1 MGPGA
6 WVSGWLSPGP
16 GGPLTHSRNFPLA
29 HPLCLVGIQGLF
41 RFPTPPPSSFYSSCL
56 FCLVDTHL
64 RAQSMRTYQ
73 NLKYRILGVEKR
85 RGAFKKKNLQTMKV
99 KFREKGD
106 MSKVSQTRLRL
117 TRMKFCSHCTH
128 FPSLR
133 TEKHTKDIQRCKQGL
148 SHPRKETAESQKSL

>member
-1 MGPGA
+1 
-6 WVSGWLSPGP
+6 
-16 GGPLTHSRNFPLA
+16 
-29 HPLCLVGIQGLF
+29 
-41 RFPTPPPSSFYSSCL
+41 
-56 FCLVDTHL
+56 
-64 RAQSMRTYQ
+64 
-73 NLKYRILGVEKR
+73 
-85 RGAFKKKNLQTMKV
+85 MKV